1 MSAERVVVAGSGVT
15 GLACAAGFARLGFSV
30 VLCGD
35 EPAPFDPA
43 DDYDLRV
50 FALNEAS
57 CELLKSLGAWD
68 AVASRRLCS
77 YEAMEVWSG
86 RGRLRFHA
94 TDVARA
100 RLGVVVENRLL
111 RSALFE
117 QLRARGDVEIRCP
130 ARLQSL
136 QLAAGDRGARVV
148 LDDDAAFEASL
159 VVGADGADS
168 PVRRRVGIG
177 YERRGYNQDAV
188 VATVECDVAH
198 GNVCLQRFSH
208 EGVTAFLPLE
218 SGAGKTGSIVWS
230 CDKPLADEL
239 VALPREPFGA
249 RLTAALERRLGGMR
263 PVSERVAFPLYGALA
278 KDYVSEGV
286 ALVGDAAH
294 SVHPLAGQGA
304 NLGLADVRALL
315 DAVASSAHGVRL
327 SVLRRYQ
334 RNVKGRNLA
343 MKYALDA
350 IRWWF
355 SGEPLPLGSMQAAG
369 LDLVDRCP
377 PLKTWFMRQAIE
389 GRGDRV

>member
-1 MSAERVVVAGSGVT
+1 MPAERVVVAGSGVT
-15 GLACAAGFARLGFSV
+15 GLACAAGFAELGRSV

-35 EPAPFDPA
+35 EPAAFDPA
-43 DDYDLRV
+43 GDYDLRV

-57 CELLKSLGAWD
+57 CELLKRLGAWD

-77 YEAMEVWSG
+77 YEAMEVWCG

-111 RSALFE
+111 RSTLFE
-117 QLRARGDVEIRCP
+117 QLRTRGDVEIRCP
-130 ARLQSL
+130 VRLQSL
-136 QLAAGDRGARVV
+136 RSAGADGARVT
-148 LDDDAAFEASL
+148 LDDGTIVDAAL
-159 VVGADGADS
+159 VVGADGANS
-168 PVRRRVGIG
+168 PVRRWAGIG
-177 YERRGYNQDAV
+177 CSRRSYNQDAI
-188 VATVECDVAH
+188 VATVECDAAH

-208 EGVTAFLPLE
+208 EGITAFLPLGGGE
-218 SGAGKTGSIVWS
+218 GKTGSIVWS

-239 VALPREPFGA
+239 SALSGEAFGV
-249 RLTAALERRLGGMR
+249 RLTTALERRLGGMR
-263 PVSERVAFPLYGALA
+263 AVSERAAFPLYGALA
-278 KDYVSEGV
+278 GDYVREGV

-315 DAVASSAHGVRL
+315 DVVASSGYGVRL

-350 IRWWF
+350 IRRWF
-355 SGEPLPLGSMQAAG
+355 SGEPLPLDAAQAAG
-369 LDLVDRCP
+369 LSFVDRCP
-377 PLKTWFMRQAIE
+377 PLKAWFIRRAVE
-389 GRGDRV
+389 GRGCRV